1 MEGLLSV
8 SVGTIFWASVA
19 FLVVLFILKKYAWGP
34 ILKSLD
40 ERSEGIERA
49 LNEADKARQEISQMK
64 AGNEQLLRDARN
76 ERDAMF
82 RDAKIVKDN
91 IINEARE
98 KAQSEAERIMGAARD
113 EIENQKKRAIT
124 ELKNQVAVLS
134 IEIAEKLVKEKL
146 SDPEKQ
152 KALNQA
158 LAAEI
163 KAN

>member
-8 SVGTIFWASVA
+8 SIGTIFWATLA

-49 LNEADKARQEISQMK
+49 LNEAEKARQEISQMK
-64 AGNEQLLRDARN
+64 AGNEELLKQARDERDMMLRDA
-76 ERDAMF
+76 
-82 RDAKIVKDN
+82 KVVKDN
-91 IINEARE
+91 IIAEARE
-98 KAQSEAERIMGAARD
+98 KAQSEAERIVTAARA

-124 ELKNQVAVLS
+124 DLKNQVAVLS
-134 IEIAEKLVKEKL
+134 IEIAEKLVREKL